1 MGANLQELDLRLQE
15 LNGQIDKERARK
27 KTVDNQRQERTIE
40 MPEEDHKDREGE
52 EKDPK
57 VALEE
62 QKQKFQS
69 ERENVVALLI

>member
-27 KTVDNQRQERTIE
+27 KTVDNQRQERSIN
-40 MPEEDHKDREGE
+40 MPEQDHTEREGE

>member
-27 KTVDNQRQERTIE
+27 KTVDNQRQERSID
-40 MPEEDHKDREGE
+40 MPEEDRKEREGE

-62 QKQKFQS
+62 QK
-69 ERENVVALLI
+69 